1 MNASSPKIYTTIMQ
15 FSIVVFALTL
25 GWFSFVYYPKV
36 VNQYKNVATVQ
47 KPAGQVSANFENFPI
62 ETDAYR
68 IDFDKKSG
76 NYYVFI
82 GGSTINQYVQNKN
95 SAELALKSALS
106 QQSLCKL
113 NIVYAS
119 VGKLT
124 LSSGL
129 KSSTGCK

>member
-1 MNASSPKIYTTIMQ
+1 MQ

-25 GWFSFVYYPKV
+25 GWFSFVYYQKV
-36 VNQYKNVATVQ
+36 VNQYKNVATAS
-47 KPAGQVSANFENFPI
+47 KSAGQVSANFGKFPI

-76 NYYVFI
+76 NYYVFVD
-82 GGSTINQYVQNKN
+82 GATINQYIENKN

-106 QQSLCKL
+106 QQTLCKL

-119 VGKLT
+119 TSKLT
-124 LSSGL
+124 LSSQL
-129 KSSTGCK
+129 KSSTNCK